1 VTSSPDEALPGGSA
15 AAVDP
20 AALLS
25 GGRAVGTQVLEPP
38 VPSTPAGAPA
48 RTRWWSAHPL
58 ALTVLAF
65 LAIALV
71 VWFVAYWSVLH
82 PPAVRPVGT
91 PPPGSADIPTWFR
104 GWAQWDGGWYQQ
116 ISREGYSYQVGVASS
131 VAYFPVYPLLIRLFS
146 LAAPG
151 APSPLVIGSLI
162 TLASGTASMALLWT
176 WCRSRWSAARAT
188 TAVLLLAVFPYSIY
202 LYGPVYADALFL
214 AGALGSFVLLERN
227 RILAATLVCAV
238 TSGVRPAGFI
248 IAAVLVL
255 RLIEIRRG
263 ERESHDPDWSQRPW
277 LLRWSPQVL
286 HPKDWVILGSAGGF
300 LAYCFYLASRFRD
313 PLAFA
318 STQAS
323 PGWDQP
329 AGPHTWF
336 KVALFEELAREPLGP
351 AALGLLLQASVVLLV
366 LVVAPFVGRRIG
378 WAYTWLMVLLAAM
391 VTLGSKDFQGAGRY
405 LLPAL
410 VPVVALASG
419 FLTRHRALRVVV
431 VGAGFVLLCYFA
443 SWFAKGNYLA

>member
-1 VTSSPDEALPGGSA
+1 MRSSPDEAPPPGGSPDVDPPARGASA
-15 AAVDP
+15 AAT
-20 AALLS
+20 A
-25 GGRAVGTQVLEPP
+25 TQVLEHPAPP
-38 VPSTPAGAPA
+38 TSDPPQAV
-48 RTRWWSAHPL
+48 RRWWDHPL
-58 ALTVLAF
+58 ALTVVAF

-82 PPAVRPVGT
+82 PPAVRPIGT
-91 PPPGSADIPTWFR
+91 QPPGSADIPTWFR

-116 ISREGYSYQVGVASS
+116 ISREGYSYQVGVTSS
-131 VAYFPVYPLLIRLFS
+131 VAYFPVYPMLIRLLS

-162 TLASGTASMALLWT
+162 TLASGTAAMALLWT
-176 WCRSRWSAARAT
+176 WCRSRYSAARAT

-214 AGALGSFVLLERN
+214 AGVLASFVLLERD
-227 RILAATLVCAV
+227 RVLAATIVCAV

-248 IAAVLVL
+248 VAFALVL
-255 RLIEIRRG
+255 RLIELRRG
-263 ERESHDPDWSQRPW
+263 ERALVDPTWQERPW
-277 LLRWSPQVL
+277 LRRWSPTVL
-286 HPKDWVILGSAGGF
+286 HPKDWIILGSASGF
-300 LAYCFYLASRFRD
+300 LAYCFYLGTRFHD
-313 PLAFA
+313 PIAFA

-336 KVALFEELAREPLGP
+336 KVAMFQEVARDPLGP
-351 AALGLLLQASVVLLV
+351 AALGLLFQASIVVLV
-366 LVVAPFVGRRIG
+366 LAVAPFVGRRLG
-378 WAYTWLMVLLAAM
+378 WAYTWLMVLLAVM

-419 FLTRHRALRVVV
+419 WLTRHRVIRVVV
-431 VGAGFVLLCYFA
+431 VGAGFVLLCYYA

>member
-1 VTSSPDEALPGGSA
+1 VRSSPDEPSLGGDGSPVDPDA
-15 AAVDP
+15 AAGP
-20 AALLS
+20 GSITA
-25 GGRAVGTQVLEPP
+25 TQVLVQPDAVPTEREEP
-38 VPSTPAGAPA
+38 V
-48 RTRWWSAHPL
+48 RRWWDHPL

-65 LAIALV
+65 LAIALG
-71 VWFVAYWSVLH
+71 VWFIAYWSVLH
-82 PPAVRPVGT
+82 PPAVHPVGT
-91 PPPGSADIPTWFR
+91 QPPGSADIPTWFR

-116 ISREGYSYQVGVASS
+116 ISREGYSYQVGVTSS

-162 TLASGTASMALLWT
+162 TLASGTAAMALLWV
-176 WCRSRWSAARAT
+176 WCRSRYSAAQAT

-214 AGALGSFVLLERN
+214 AGVLGSFVLLERN
-227 RILAATLVCAV
+227 RVLAATLVCAV

-248 IAAVLVL
+248 LAAAVVL
-255 RLIEIRRG
+255 RLIEIRRQ
-263 ERESHDPDWSQRPW
+263 ERMAVDPTWSARPW
-277 LLRWSPQVL
+277 LRRWSPQVL
-286 HPKDWVILGSAGGF
+286 DPKDWIILGSASGF
-300 LAYCFYLASRFRD
+300 LAYCFYLASRFHD
-313 PLAFA
+313 PFAFA
-318 STQAS
+318 STQGA

-336 KVALFEELAREPLGP
+336 KVALFDELAREPLGP
-351 AALGLLLQASVVLLV
+351 AALGLMFQAAIVVLV

-378 WAYTWLMVLLAAM
+378 WAYTWLMVMLATM

-405 LLPAL
+405 LLPAM
-410 VPVVALASG
+410 VPVVALAAG
-419 FLTRHRALRVVV
+419 WLTRHRVIRAVVITGGLV
-431 VGAGFVLLCYFA
+431 VLGYFA